1 MIWLT
6 IFGLIS
12 LMFILVG
19 TGLAL
24 KRVRHFRRDSEA
36 RRARAFT
43 EMMEIAKKR
52 DAERRESNQEPRLK
66 NTDSEF

>member
-19 TGLAL
+19 TSLAL
-24 KRVRHFRRDSEA
+24 KRVRRYRQESEA

-43 EMMEIAKKR
+43 EMMEIVERKKTE
-52 DAERRESNQEPRLK
+52 DRRQSPEQQS
-66 NTDSEF
+66 T